1 MHLFHDVAATHELTL
16 DVDLGDG
23 WPVREVLDGLTQG
36 LIGKHIEVLE
46 IDTVGV
52 HQDHD
57 EATKTAL
64 GLLFCAFHKN
74 YDIVLCYPLL
84 DMCFALFRV
93 CEGLLLLGLEVR
105 VGLFLCA
112 EASEL
117 GWHKQTSR
125 LVHSDCCTHKSEGL
139 GRLVSCDGPKYLLC

>member
-52 HQDHD
+52 H
-57 EATKTAL
+57 
-64 GLLFCAFHKN
+64 
-74 YDIVLCYPLL
+74 
-84 DMCFALFRV
+84 
-93 CEGLLLLGLEVR
+93 
-105 VGLFLCA
+105 
-112 EASEL
+112 
-117 GWHKQTSR
+117 
-125 LVHSDCCTHKSEGL
+125 
-139 GRLVSCDGPKYLLC
+139 